1 MVMRRSLF
9 LAFIVLV
16 FSAVSASATTLGF
29 TPVKCS
35 KSSTECGTLGSQLS
49 VELVPST
56 PGKVS
61 FILHNTGTEPLTATS
76 IFFDDNAGVLADLFD
91 VTDPT
96 GVDFAE
102 GGKPT
107 NLKSGKKIGFE
118 ADFFANAAK
127 PTKDSG
133 VNPGETVQINFTL
146 LSGHTLADVQ
156 AALENGDLLVGVN
169 AKQGFVT
176 AAGSVPEPAVG
187 MLLALG
193 GLAATWATRRS

>member
-1 MVMRRSLF
+1 MLRPLF

-35 KSSTECGTLGSQLS
+35 KSATECGSLGSQLS

-61 FILHNTGTEPLTATS
+61 FILRNTGTESLNATS
-76 IFFDDNAGVLADLFD
+76 IFFDDNADVLADLFD
-91 VTDPT
+91 VTDPA

-102 GGKPT
+102 GGKPE
-107 NLKSGKKIGFE
+107 NLKSGKKIGFL
-118 ADFFANAAK
+118 ADFVANAAK
-127 PTKDSG
+127 PTKDNG
-133 VNPGETVQINFTL
+133 VNPGESVQINFTL
-146 LSGHTLADVQ
+146 LGSHTLADVQ
-156 AALENGDLLVGVN
+156 AALESGDLLVGVN
-169 AKQGFVT
+169 AKQGFVSANGT
-176 AAGSVPEPAVG
+176 VPEPAMG

-193 GLAATWATRRS
+193 GLAAAAWASRRS